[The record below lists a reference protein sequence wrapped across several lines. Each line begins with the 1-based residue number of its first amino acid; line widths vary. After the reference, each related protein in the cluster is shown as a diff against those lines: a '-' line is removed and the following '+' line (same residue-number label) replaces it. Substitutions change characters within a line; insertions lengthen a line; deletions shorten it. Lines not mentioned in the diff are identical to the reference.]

1 MATETEGAPHE
12 ELVGVVAIVF
22 RFRRVIRPDDA
33 AVILKAAATTLG
45 EAANALIDVLVG
57 LSK

>member
-1 MATETEGAPHE
+1 MRKFA
-12 ELVGVVAIVF
+12 GVVAIVF
-22 RFRRVIRPDDA
+22 TIFAAMTRPDDA
-33 AVILKAAATTLG
+33 AVILRAAATTLG